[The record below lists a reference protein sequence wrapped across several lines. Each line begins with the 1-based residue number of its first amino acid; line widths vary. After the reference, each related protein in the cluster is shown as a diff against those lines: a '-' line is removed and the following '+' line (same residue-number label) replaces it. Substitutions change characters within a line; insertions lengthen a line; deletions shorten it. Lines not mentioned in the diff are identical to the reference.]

1 MEQRFDVKQT
11 AAKGGIS
18 GGVAIAG
25 GGAGAVIVLAAKHIL
40 EIDIDLETGL
50 LISSGIT
57 ALVAGF
63 GRSIE
68 SIVRFYVKMRKIA
81 NE

>member
-1 MEQRFDVKQT
+1 MNKFDAKQT
-11 AAKGGIS
+11 VAKGGIS

-25 GGAGAVIVLAAKHIL
+25 GGAGTVIVLAAKHL
-40 EIDIDLETGL
+40 FKIDIDLETGL
-50 LISSGIT
+50 LISGGIT

-68 SIVRFYVKMRKIA
+68 SVVRFYVKMKNIA
-81 NE
+81 KE